1 MIVLFKWMYE
11 KNNTIQKTTKEI
23 LDFMENISSRANEWD
38 KYVKKKTF
46 DYAIDKKRIF
56 AE

>member
-1 MIVLFKWMYE
+1 MYE